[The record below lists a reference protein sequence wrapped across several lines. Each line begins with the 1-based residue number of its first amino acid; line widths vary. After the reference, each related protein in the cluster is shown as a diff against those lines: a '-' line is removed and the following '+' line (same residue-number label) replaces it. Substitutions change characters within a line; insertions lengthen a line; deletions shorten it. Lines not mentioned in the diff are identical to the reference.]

1 MGRGKLHHMNPS
13 QTNSPVRVGIIGC
26 GKISQA
32 YFTGAKVFESL
43 EIVACADLNP
53 EVARA
58 KAETNG
64 CEAVSV
70 DDLLSHPGID
80 LVINLTIPSAHGE
93 IDKRSLEAGKHVYS
107 EKPFTV
113 ELEEGREVL
122 ALAEAKGLRVGCA
135 PDTFLG
141 AGLQTCRKLID
152 EGAIGRV
159 VAGTAFMMG
168 RGPESW
174 HPNPGFFYLKGGGP
188 VLDMAP
194 YYLTALV
201 NLIGPVRRVAGI
213 TSRALDTRVA
223 TCEERRGEELPVEV
237 STHASASLEFH
248 SGAVVTAVFSF
259 DVPKHGHAPIELYGT
274 DGSLKVP
281 DPNTFGGPVASY
293 RISDPDAGWADE
305 PLSHGYSD
313 NMRGIGAADMA
324 YAINGDRKHRAS
336 GELALHVLEVMHG
349 IEESS
354 RTGTHVQVQ
363 SRPDRPAPLPAGLA
377 HGTLDG

>member
-1 MGRGKLHHMNPS
+1 MNPS
-13 QTNSPVRVGIIGC
+13 RTNSPLRVGIIGC

-43 EIVACADLNP
+43 KIVACADLNP

-58 KAETNG
+58 KAEANG

-70 DDLLSHPGID
+70 DDLLGHPEID
-80 LVINLTIPSAHGE
+80 LVINLTVPAAHGE

-122 ALAEAKGLRVGCA
+122 ALAEARGLRVGCA

-141 AGLQTCRKLID
+141 AGLQTCRKLVD
-152 EGAIGRV
+152 EGAVGRV
-159 VAGTAFMMG
+159 VAGTAFMLS

-174 HPNPGFFYLKGGGP
+174 HPNPGFYYLKGGGP
-188 VLDMAP
+188 VLDMGP

-201 NLIGPVRRVAGI
+201 NLIGPVKRVAGI
-213 TSRALDTRVA
+213 TSRALDVRVA

-259 DVPKHGHAPIELYGT
+259 DVPRHGHAPIELYGT
-274 DGSLKVP
+274 DGSLRVP
-281 DPNTFGGPVASY
+281 DPNTFGGPVACY
-293 RISDPDAGWADE
+293 RIAAHKDGWTDE
-305 PLSHGYSD
+305 PLSHRYAE
-313 NMRGIGAADMA
+313 NTRGIGAADMA
-324 YAINGDRKHRAS
+324 CAINSGREHRAN
-336 GELALHVLEVMHG
+336 GLLALHVLEVMHA

-354 RTGTHVQVQ
+354 RTGTHVDIE
-363 SRPDRPAPLPAGLA
+363 SRPARPAPLPVGLVA
-377 HGTLDG
+377 GTLDP

>member
-1 MGRGKLHHMNPS
+1 MNPY

-43 EIVACADLNP
+43 KIVACADLNP

-58 KAETNG
+58 KAEANG

-70 DDLLSHPGID
+70 DDLLSHSRID
-80 LVINLTIPSAHGE
+80 LVINLTIPAAHGE
-93 IDKRSLEAGKHVYS
+93 IDKRSLKAGKHVYS

-122 ALAEAKGLRVGCA
+122 ALAETKGLRVGCA

-159 VAGTAFMMG
+159 VAGTAFMLS

-174 HPNPGFFYLKGGGP
+174 HPNPGFYYLKGGGP

-293 RISDPDAGWADE
+293 RISDPEAGWTDE

-354 RTGTHVQVQ
+354 RAGTHVRIQ